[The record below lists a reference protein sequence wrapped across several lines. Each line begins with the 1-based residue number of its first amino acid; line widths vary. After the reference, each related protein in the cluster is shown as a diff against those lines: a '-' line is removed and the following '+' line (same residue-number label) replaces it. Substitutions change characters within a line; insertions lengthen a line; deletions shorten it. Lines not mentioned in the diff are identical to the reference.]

1 MAARFG
7 LGGIVSEKTAARTVG
22 THLSGAFLSVTARAG
37 AALIAQQLGGKG
49 QLPEL
54 LLLLLLL
61 DECDTLQFEVEFSLL
76 GGLNPNLNHT

>member
-22 THLSGAFLSVTARAG
+22 THLSGAYLSVTARAG

-54 LLLLLLL
+54 LLLLLL
-61 DECDTLQFEVEFSLL
+61 DECDTLQFEVEFSL
-76 GGLNPNLNHT
+76 P

>member
-54 LLLLLLL
+54 LLLLLL